1 MADRQRTT
9 WQAGDKAATSSQPVL
24 PVERARAA
32 SAHPATPDEGAAH
45 PAHQPDPTQP
55 ADYENGDTSSWA
67 EDPTTGPYPN
77 SAHPATPDEGAAH
90 PAHRQAET
98 APGTPGDQMTNED
111 AGVSK
116 AAAKE
121 LRAAVERK
129 AAKCIRISS
138 KLLGRK
144 ATVAAVEDQALD
156 FMDMSDMAIQTTLG
170 RLAAE
175 ESDEDASDDE
185 DEDGK
190 KAADESDEDASD
202 DDEDGKKA
210 SDEKLLRQLLA
221 EEEDDDDDSDK
232 EASQDL
238 TASEQILAAIAGL
251 GSRIDSLESGK
262 TSTSDDD
269 VLAGLLAEE
278 EVAPVAMDEAVVED
292 DVEAMLMSMI
302 DDESDVAGCG
312 DEMAMD
318 ESDMLMDDPGD
329 LGIDMGLVEDP
340 MGLLGEVELEGDE
353 EALLAQLFAD
363 SRMAG
368 DESDEDAEDEEDEGK
383 KASARKPRPKKA
395 SAAGATRL
403 GRVTKEAQ
411 SDIRELEKLWPT
423 APDVTGVFG

>member
-9 WQAGDKAATSSQPVL
+9 WQGSGDKAATSSQPVL

-67 EDPTTGPYPN
+67 EDPTKGPYPN

-90 PAHRQAET
+90 PAHKQSEM
-98 APGTPGDQMTNED
+98 APNEPGGQQITNAD
-111 AGVSK
+111 LGVSK

-129 AAKCIRISS
+129 AAKCIRIAS
-138 KLLGRK
+138 KLLGVK

-156 FMDMSDMAIQTTLG
+156 FMDMSDVAIQTTLG

-175 ESDEDASDDE
+175 ESDEDASDEDASDDE
-185 DEDGK
+185 DEGK
-190 KAADESDEDASD
+190 KAADE
-202 DDEDGKKA
+202 
-210 SDEKLLRQLLA
+210 KLLRRLLA
-221 EEEDDDDDSDK
+221 EEEDEDDSDK

-251 GSRIDSLESGK
+251 GSRIDALETGK
-262 TSTSDDD
+262 TSASDDD

-278 EVAPVAMDEAVVED
+278 EAPVVAMDEGVED
-292 DVEAMLMSMI
+292 DVEALLMSMI
-302 DDESDVAGCG
+302 DDDEGDVAGCG

-318 ESDMLMDDPGD
+318 DSYGMDDGS

-363 SRMAG
+363 SRMAS
-368 DESDEDAEDEEDEGK
+368 DDDEDEDEDEGK
-383 KASARKPRPKKA
+383 QAAARLPRPKKA
-395 SAAGATRL
+395 SASGATRL
-403 GRVTKEAQ
+403 GRVTKEAG